1 MQSKFNFGANISN
14 IVYVRA
20 VAVADLP
27 DELRAQIPDT
37 DEIYAVPNAA
47 GERLALVPN
56 KRLAFELAKE
66 NDLSPVNVH

>member
-1 MQSKFNFGANISN
+1 MQSRLNLGEKASN

-27 DELRAQIPDT
+27 AEVRAQMPEAEI
-37 DEIYAVPNAA
+37 IYAVHNAA

-66 NDLSPVNVH
+66 NDLAPVNVH